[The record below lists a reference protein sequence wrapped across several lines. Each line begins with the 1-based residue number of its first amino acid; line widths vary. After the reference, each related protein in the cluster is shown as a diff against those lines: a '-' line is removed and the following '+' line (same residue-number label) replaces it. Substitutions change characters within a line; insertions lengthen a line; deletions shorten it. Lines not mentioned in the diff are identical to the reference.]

1 MIGEG
6 PEQQGIEHNNPAA
19 QVAEGL
25 IDLAP
30 QQRNLLLMRP
40 LFQLELTKNKFSDG
54 NGGALL
60 DGLDTH
66 YISLAALAY
75 MMEGTAVAVGYTLAE
90 VQQYLSQVVGHM
102 KSTLTATQR
111 NRVAEIVLDSLDN
124 ASNNYQEHSYDYFH
138 ALTGETR
145 TVRFRL
151 TTYEP
156 DLEDTYRYRPTAEGY
171 LVLMG
176 MLDLEVEDHQILVER
191 MLQVLIERG
200 RFDQAYEFARRARM
214 LSIEHRQQLRDF
226 INQAWRAPGSVVW
239 TRDIGPRLTEART
252 HIHARQEE
260 DRRMEESVREQL
272 IQVEDIRAREQLVR
286 LHDVL
291 RSASTVRA
299 QLQLEVT
306 GAGDK
311 FMDAQATAF
320 RARKPSG
327 LPDLEARL
335 LPAAMQCPAERFAK
349 NADELLLSLYPAVV
363 PKTPDLS
370 NLLALLLER
379 RAVDDEFDN
388 EDGAGEVVPF
398 RIYLDP
404 FPEDVAE
411 RVHGWLK
418 GKFSLGGSWKL
429 DELLLAAED
438 DGFSEVERQCV
449 AYALYRSFP
458 DSESLFP
465 GVRAYPDGLFISDIA
480 RGDNLRFDPRGRH
493 DWTTT

>member
-1 MIGEG
+1 MGALE
-6 PEQQGIEHNNPAA
+6 
-19 QVAEGL
+19 AEINHPKPSGQLANGL
-25 IDLAP
+25 IDLTP

-54 NGGALL
+54 SGGTLL

-66 YISLAALAY
+66 YLSLAALAY
-75 MMEGTAVAVGYTLAE
+75 LMEGTAVAVGYTLAE
-90 VQQYLSQVVGHM
+90 VQQYLAQVVAQM
-102 KSTLTATQR
+102 KPALTPAQR
-111 NRVAEIVLDSLDN
+111 NRVAEIILDSLDN
-124 ASNNYQEHSYDYFH
+124 ASNNYQEHSYEYFH
-138 ALTGETR
+138 APTGETR
-145 TVRFRL
+145 VVRFRL

-191 MLQVLIERG
+191 MLQLLIERG

-239 TRDIGPRLTEART
+239 TRDIGPRLIEARS

-260 DRRMEESVREQL
+260 DRRMEESVRGQL
-272 IQVEDIRAREQLVR
+272 VQVDDVRTREQLVR

-291 RSASTVRA
+291 KSASTVRA

-335 LPAAMQCPAERFAK
+335 LPDAMRCPAARLGGS
-349 NADELLLSLYPAVV
+349 ADELLLSLYPAVV
-363 PKTPDLS
+363 PKAPDLS

-379 RAVDDEFDN
+379 RAIEDDFDDDDET
-388 EDGAGEVVPF
+388 GEVVPF
-398 RIYLDP
+398 KVYVDP
-404 FPEDVAE
+404 FPEDVTQ
-411 RVHGWLK
+411 RVHLWLK

-429 DELLLAAED
+429 DELLIAAED
-438 DGFSEVERQCV
+438 EGFAELEQQCV

-458 DSESLFP
+458 DSETLFP
-465 GVRAYPDGLFISDIA
+465 KMRAVADGAFISSIA
-480 RGDNLRFDPRGRH
+480 QGDNLRFDPRGLH
-493 DWTTT
+493 GGATT

>member
-1 MIGEG
+1 MSTPEG
-6 PEQQGIEHNNPAA
+6 NIDHSKPSDQL
-19 QVAEGL
+19 AEGL

-54 NGGALL
+54 DGGTLL
-60 DGLDTH
+60 DGIDTH
-66 YISLAALAY
+66 YLSLAALTY

-90 VQQYLSQVVGHM
+90 VQQYLAQVVTHM
-102 KSTLTATQR
+102 KPALTAAHR

-145 TVRFRL
+145 PVRFRL

-171 LVLMG
+171 LVLIG

-191 MLQVLIERG
+191 MLQLLIERG

-272 IQVEDIRAREQLVR
+272 IQVDDVRAREQLVR

-291 RSASTVRA
+291 KSASTVRA
-299 QLQLEVT
+299 KLQVEVT

-335 LPAAMQCPAERFAK
+335 LPAAMRCPSQRLAK
-349 NADELLLSLYPAVV
+349 GADELLLSLYPAIV
-363 PKTPDLS
+363 PKAPDLS

-379 RAVDDEFDN
+379 RTAEDEFDD
-388 EDGAGEVVPF
+388 DGNAGEVVPF
-398 RIYLDP
+398 KIYVDP

-411 RVHGWLK
+411 RVHQWLT

-429 DELLLAAED
+429 DELLVAAED
-438 DGFSEVERQCV
+438 DGFAELERQCI

-458 DSESLFP
+458 ESESLFP
-465 GVRAYPDGLFISDIA
+465 SMRAHSDGSFISDIA
-480 RGDNLRFDPRGRH
+480 QGDNLRFDPKRA
-493 DWTTT
+493 T

>member
-1 MIGEG
+1 MAVISEDVDFT
-6 PEQQGIEHNNPAA
+6 PSSRQSAD
-19 QVAEGL
+19 GL
-25 IDLAP
+25 IDLTP
-30 QQRNLLLMRP
+30 QQQNLLLMRP
-40 LFQLELTKNKFSDG
+40 MFQLELTKNKFSDG
-54 NGGALL
+54 SGGALL

-66 YISLAALAY
+66 YLCLASLAY
-75 MMEGTAVAVGYTLAE
+75 MMEGTAVAVGYTLTE
-90 VQQYLSQVVGHM
+90 VQQYLAQVVVQM
-102 KSTLTATQR
+102 KPALTLAQR

-124 ASNNYQEHSYDYFH
+124 ASNNYQEHSYEYFH
-138 ALTGETR
+138 APTGENR
-145 TVRFRL
+145 MVRFRL

-191 MLQVLIERG
+191 MLQLLIERG

-239 TRDIGPRLTEART
+239 TRDIGPRLIEART

-272 IQVEDIRAREQLVR
+272 VQVDDVRTREQLVR

-291 RSASTVRA
+291 KSASTVRA

-335 LPAAMQCPAERFAK
+335 LPAAMRCPAGCLGG

-363 PKTPDLS
+363 PKAPDLS

-379 RAVDDEFDN
+379 RAIEDDFDD
-388 EDGAGEVVPF
+388 DGETGEVVPF
-398 RIYLDP
+398 KVYADP
-404 FPEDVAE
+404 FPEDMAE
-411 RVHGWLK
+411 RVHLWLK
-418 GKFSLGGSWKL
+418 SKFSLGGSWKL
-429 DELLLAAED
+429 DELLIDAED
-438 DGFSEVERQCV
+438 EGFTEIERQCV

-458 DSESLFP
+458 DSETLFP
-465 GVRAYPDGLFISDIA
+465 TMRAYADGSFISNIA
-480 RGDNLRFDPRGRH
+480 QGDNLRFDPRGLH
-493 DWTTT
+493 GGTTT

>member
-1 MIGEG
+1 
-6 PEQQGIEHNNPAA
+6 
-19 QVAEGL
+19 
-25 IDLAP
+25 
-30 QQRNLLLMRP
+30 MRP
-40 LFQLELTKNKFSDG
+40 LFQLEFTKNKFSDG
-54 NGGALL
+54 SGGTLL
-60 DGLDTH
+60 DGLDT
-66 YISLAALAY
+66 YYLSLAALAY

-90 VQQYLSQVVGHM
+90 VQQYLAQVVAHM
-102 KSTLTATQR
+102 KPALTAAQR

-138 ALTGETR
+138 APTGEIR

-191 MLQVLIERG
+191 MLQLLIERG

-272 IQVEDIRAREQLVR
+272 IQVDDVRAREQLVR

-327 LPDLEARL
+327 LPDLETRL
-335 LPAAMQCPAERFAK
+335 LPAAMRCPADRLAK
-349 NADELLLSLYPAVV
+349 GADELLLSLYPAVV
-363 PKTPDLS
+363 PKASDLS
-370 NLLALLLER
+370 KLLALLLER
-379 RAVDDEFDN
+379 RTVEDEFDD
-388 EDGAGEVVPF
+388 EDDTGEVVPF
-398 RIYLDP
+398 KIYLDP
-404 FPEDVAE
+404 FPEDIAE
-411 RVHGWLK
+411 HVHQWLK
-418 GKFSLGGSWKL
+418 SKFSFGGSWKL
-429 DELLLAAED
+429 DEFLVAAED
-438 DGFSEVERQCV
+438 EGFSALERQCV
-449 AYALYRSFP
+449 AYVLYRSFP

-465 GVRAYPDGLFISDIA
+465 GMRAHPDGLFISDIA
-480 RGDNLRFDPRGRH
+480 QGDNLRFDPRGRH
-493 DWTTT
+493 DWTKT

>member
-1 MIGEG
+1 MMIGERW
-6 PEQQGIEHNNPAA
+6 EQDIEHDKSSDQMAD
-19 QVAEGL
+19 GL

-54 NGGALL
+54 SGGALL

-66 YISLAALAY
+66 YLSLAALAY
-75 MMEGTAVAVGYTLAE
+75 MMEGTAVAVGYTLVE
-90 VQQYLSQVVGHM
+90 VQQYLAQVVAHM
-102 KSTLTATQR
+102 KPMLAVAQR
-111 NRVAEIVLDSLDN
+111 NRIAEIVLDALDN
-124 ASNNYQEHSYDYFH
+124 ASNNYQEHNCEYFH

-145 TVRFRL
+145 TVRYRL

-226 INQAWRAPGSVVW
+226 IFQAWRAPGSVVW
-239 TRDIGPRLTEART
+239 ARDIGPRLTEART

-291 RSASTVRA
+291 KSASTVRA

-311 FMDAQATAF
+311 FMDTQATAF
-320 RARKPSG
+320 RARRPSG

-335 LPAAMQCPAERFAK
+335 LPAAMQCPAEHFSKGA
-349 NADELLLSLYPAVV
+349 NDLLLSLYPAVV

-370 NLLALLLER
+370 NLLALLMER
-379 RAVDDEFDN
+379 RVVDDEIDN
-388 EDGAGEVVPF
+388 EDDAGEVLPF

-404 FPEDVAE
+404 FPDDVAE
-411 RVHGWLK
+411 RVHEWLK
-418 GKFSLGGSWKL
+418 GKFSLGRRWKL
-429 DELLLAAED
+429 DELLLAAEE
-438 DGFSEVERQCV
+438 DGFVKIERQCV

-465 GVRAYPDGLFISDIA
+465 GMRAHPDGLFKSDMA
-480 RGDNLRFDPRGRH
+480 QGDNLRFDPREA
-493 DWTTT
+493 T

>member
-1 MIGEG
+1 MSSPREDFNHGKPPTSLVE
-6 PEQQGIEHNNPAA
+6 E
-19 QVAEGL
+19 L

-54 NGGALL
+54 SGGTLL
-60 DGLDTH
+60 DDLDTH
-66 YISLAALAY
+66 YLSLAALAY
-75 MMEGTAVAVGYTLAE
+75 MMEGAAVAVGYTLAE
-90 VQQYLSQVVGHM
+90 VQQYLAQVVGHM
-102 KSTLTATQR
+102 KPTLTAAQR
-111 NRVAEIVLDSLDN
+111 NRAAEIVLDSLDN

-138 ALTGETR
+138 APTGETR

-191 MLQVLIERG
+191 MLQLLIERG
-200 RFDQAYEFARRARM
+200 RFDQAYEFARRARL

-239 TRDIGPRLTEART
+239 TRDMGPRLTESRT

-272 IQVEDIRAREQLVR
+272 IQVDDVRAREQLVR

-311 FMDAQATAF
+311 FMDAQASAF

-327 LPDLEARL
+327 LPDLETRL
-335 LPAAMQCPAERFAK
+335 LPAAMRCSAERLAK
-349 NADELLLSLYPAVV
+349 GADELLLSLYPAVV
-363 PKTPDLS
+363 SKAPDLS

-379 RAVDDEFDN
+379 RIVEDEIDGEDD
-388 EDGAGEVVPF
+388 AGEVVPF
-398 RIYLDP
+398 KFYLDP
-404 FPEDVAE
+404 FPDDVVE
-411 RVHGWLK
+411 RVHQWLQ
-418 GKFSLGGSWKL
+418 GKFLLGSSWKL
-429 DELLLAAED
+429 DELLVAAED
-438 DGFSEVERQCV
+438 EGFAELERQCI

-465 GVRAYPDGLFISDIA
+465 GMRAHPHGSFISDIV

-493 DWTTT
+493 DCTTT

>member
-1 MIGEG
+1 MSASANDIDHGKPSG
-6 PEQQGIEHNNPAA
+6 QLAD
-19 QVAEGL
+19 GL

-54 NGGALL
+54 SGGNLL

-66 YISLAALAY
+66 YLSLAALAY

-90 VQQYLSQVVGHM
+90 VQQYLSQVVAHM
-102 KSTLTATQR
+102 RPALTAAQR

-124 ASNNYQEHSYDYFH
+124 ASNNYQEHAYDYFH
-138 ALTGETR
+138 APTAETR
-145 TVRFRL
+145 AVRFRL

-176 MLDLEVEDHQILVER
+176 MLDLEVEDQQILVER
-191 MLQVLIERG
+191 MLQLLIERG

-239 TRDIGPRLTEART
+239 TRDIGSRLTEART

-272 IQVEDIRAREQLVR
+272 IQVDDVRAREQLIR

-320 RARKPSG
+320 RARKLSG
-327 LPDLEARL
+327 LPNLEARL
-335 LPAAMQCPAERFAK
+335 LPAAMRCSTEHLAK
-349 NADELLLSLYPAVV
+349 GANELLLSLYPAVV
-363 PKTPDLS
+363 PKAPDLS

-379 RAVDDEFDN
+379 RIVVDEVDDED
-388 EDGAGEVVPF
+388 DAGEVVPF
-398 RIYLDP
+398 KIYLDP

-411 RVHGWLK
+411 RVHQWLQ
-418 GKFSLGGSWKL
+418 GKFSLGSSWKL
-429 DELLLAAED
+429 DELLVAAED
-438 DGFSEVERQCV
+438 EGFEELERQCI

-465 GVRAYPDGLFISDIA
+465 SMRAQSDGSFISDIA
-480 RGDNLRFDPRGRH
+480 QGDNLRFDPKGRH

>member
-1 MIGEG
+1 MAVISEDVDFT
-6 PEQQGIEHNNPAA
+6 PSSRQSAD
-19 QVAEGL
+19 GL
-25 IDLAP
+25 IDLTP
-30 QQRNLLLMRP
+30 QQQNLLLMRP
-40 LFQLELTKNKFSDG
+40 IFQLELTKNKFSDG
-54 NGGALL
+54 SGGTLL
-60 DGLDTH
+60 DCLDTH
-66 YISLAALAY
+66 YLCLAALAY
-75 MMEGTAVAVGYTLAE
+75 MMEGTAVAVGYTLTE
-90 VQQYLSQVVGHM
+90 VQQYLAQVVLQM
-102 KSTLTATQR
+102 KPALTLVQR
-111 NRVAEIVLDSLDN
+111 NRVAEIILDSLDN
-124 ASNNYQEHSYDYFH
+124 ASNNYQEHSYEYFH
-138 ALTGETR
+138 APTGENR
-145 TVRFRL
+145 MVRFRL

-191 MLQVLIERG
+191 MLQLLIERG

-239 TRDIGPRLTEART
+239 TRDIGPRLIEART

-272 IQVEDIRAREQLVR
+272 IQVDDVRTREQLVR

-291 RSASTVRA
+291 KSASTVRA

-335 LPAAMQCPAERFAK
+335 LPAAMRCPTGCLGE

-363 PKTPDLS
+363 PKAPDLS

-379 RAVDDEFDN
+379 RAIEDDFDD
-388 EDGAGEVVPF
+388 DGDTGEVIPF
-398 RIYLDP
+398 KVYAAP
-404 FPEDVAE
+404 FPEDMAE
-411 RVHGWLK
+411 RVHLWLK
-418 GKFSLGGSWKL
+418 SKFSLGGSWRL
-429 DELLLAAED
+429 DELLIDAED
-438 DGFSEVERQCV
+438 EGFTEIEQQCV

-458 DSESLFP
+458 DSETLFP
-465 GVRAYPDGLFISDIA
+465 TMRAYPDGSFISNIA
-480 RGDNLRFDPRGRH
+480 QGDNLRFDQRGLH
-493 DWTTT
+493 GGTTT